1 MEYKDLKM
9 EGYDLHI
16 LKTDKFKTVN
26 FNVEIRFPLKRED
39 RFFMSLLETVLP
51 LSTGYKTLKMRNISC
66 EEIYDPA
73 WAIKSSI
80 SGNQSM
86 FSLRSSFL
94 NEKYTEKGMTEKT
107 IEYLLKIIFEP
118 KTDGNQF
125 IEDIFEKEKKNRLN
139 YLRSLEDRP
148 DAYSL
153 VRLQGYMQVYDFK
166 PVTLEEMYYKTE
178 KISSKMLY
186 DFYQKMIGSSKFDI
200 FIAGDIDEDEITRI
214 LNKNLKISSTRKS
227 SDFAYI
233 TQKTYNSTP
242 HGYSEPVPNNQ
253 SKVLIGCKALNL
265 TDFEKKYVFTLYS
278 WILGG
283 NNSLLFNTVREEH
296 SLCYYIYSSRESL
309 TGIMNIFAG
318 IDADKFDEVYD
329 LIEENMEKMVKGDY
343 PDEYLEGSRQVYYNS
358 LNNIEDSLDSLTSNY
373 ESEKLTGSDSI
384 DERRKNISKVTKE
397 DISALAKKVHI
408 DTIFL
413 LKGEAHGEEN
423 I

>member
-9 EGYDLHI
+9 EGYDLHL

-66 EEIYDPA
+66 AEIYDPA
-73 WAIKSSI
+73 WTIKSSV

-118 KTDGNQF
+118 KTDGNKF

-139 YLRSLEDRP
+139 YLKSLEDRP

-178 KISSKMLY
+178 KISSKILY
-186 DFYQKMIGSSKFDI
+186 EFYQQI
-200 FIAGDIDEDEITRI
+200 
-214 LNKNLKISSTRKS
+214 
-227 SDFAYI
+227 
-233 TQKTYNSTP
+233 
-242 HGYSEPVPNNQ
+242 
-253 SKVLIGCKALNL
+253 
-265 TDFEKKYVFTLYS
+265 
-278 WILGG
+278 
-283 NNSLLFNTVREEH
+283 
-296 SLCYYIYSSRESL
+296 
-309 TGIMNIFAG
+309 
-318 IDADKFDEVYD
+318 
-329 LIEENMEKMVKGDY
+329 
-343 PDEYLEGSRQVYYNS
+343 
-358 LNNIEDSLDSLTSNY
+358 
-373 ESEKLTGSDSI
+373 
-384 DERRKNISKVTKE
+384 
-397 DISALAKKVHI
+397 
-408 DTIFL
+408 
-413 LKGEAHGEEN
+413 
-423 I
+423 

>member
-1 MEYKDLKM
+1 MEYKNIKM

-16 LKTDKFKTVN
+16 LKTNKFKTVN
-26 FNVEIRFPLKRED
+26 FNIEIRFPLKRED
-39 RFFMSLLETVLP
+39 RFFMSLLETTLP
-51 LSTGYKTLKMRNISC
+51 LSSEYKTIKERNISC
-66 EEIYDPA
+66 AEIYDPA
-73 WAIKSSI
+73 WVIKSSL
-80 SGNQSM
+80 SGNQSV

-107 IEYLLKIIFEP
+107 IDYLLKILFSP
-118 KTDGNQF
+118 K
-125 IEDIFEKEKKNRLN
+125 IEDNHFIDEIFEKEKKNRLN

-166 PVTLEEMYYKTE
+166 PVTLEELYYKTE
-178 KISSKMLY
+178 KIDSKMLY
-186 DFYQKMIGSSKFDI
+186 DFYQNMLNNSKFDI
-200 FIAGDIDEDEITRI
+200 FITGDIDEEKIINI
-214 LNKNLKISSTRKS
+214 LNNKLKINSSRNK
-227 SDFAYI
+227 SDFNYI
-233 TQKTYNSTP
+233 TQKTYNSPP

-253 SKVLIGCKALNL
+253 SKMIIGCKVLNM

-283 NNSLLFNTVREEH
+283 NNSLLFNTIREEH
-296 SLCYYIYSSRESL
+296 SLCYYIYSSRQSL

-318 IDADKFDEVYD
+318 IDADKFDEVYE
-329 LIEENMEKMVKGDY
+329 LIEENMNKIVKQDY
-343 PDEYLEGSRQVYYNS
+343 SDEYINGAKQIYYNS

-373 ESEKLTGSDSI
+373 ESEILTDSDTI
-384 DERRKNISKVTKE
+384 EERKNNISKVTKK
-397 DISALAKKVHI
+397 DISELAKKVHI

-413 LKGEAHGEEN
+413 LKGENHGEKN

>member
-39 RFFMSLLETVLP
+39 RFFMSLLENVLP
-51 LSTGYKTLKMRNISC
+51 LSTGYKTLKMRNISFA
-66 EEIYDPA
+66 EIYDPA
-73 WAIKSSI
+73 WTIKSSV

-107 IEYLLKIIFEP
+107 VEYLLKIIFEP

-186 DFYQKMIGSSKFDI
+186 EFYQKMIGSSKFDI
-200 FIAGDIDEDEITRI
+200 FIAGDIDEDEIIAI
-214 LNKNLKISSTRKS
+214 LNKNLKISSTRKKS
-227 SDFAYI
+227 NFAYI
-233 TQKTYNSTP
+233 TQKTYNSPP

-329 LIEENMEKMVKGDY
+329 LIEENMEKMIKADY
-343 PDEYLEGSRQVYYNS
+343 PDEYLEGARQVYYNS
-358 LNNIEDSLDSLTSNY
+358 LNNIEDSLDSLTSNF
-373 ESEKLTGSDSI
+373 ESEKLTGSDSV
-384 DERRKNISKVTKE
+384 DERRKNISNVTKE